1 MTEFRS
7 RWGVYL
13 TRVQIN
19 GDTRTI
25 RFAEMRDGKSYYA
38 TSKWEEVEALKNHV
52 GYNTD
57 FYLFK
62 EDPSV
67 APPMQKKVEP
77 KRAEPSNPVATEQE
91 KPITVEYKPDNAPV
105 DAANDVVESVVNIS
119 QAREYLIK
127 KGVIIQKLRTPK
139 SILKYASE
147 MGVAFPNLKAE

>member
-38 TSKWEEVEALKNHV
+38 TSKWEEVEAEEHV
-52 GYNTD
+52 ATIR

-67 APPMQKKVEP
+67 APPMQK
-77 KRAEPSNPVATEQE
+77 R
-91 KPITVEYKPDNAPV
+91 
-105 DAANDVVESVVNIS
+105 
-119 QAREYLIK
+119 
-127 KGVIIQKLRTPK
+127 
-139 SILKYASE
+139 
-147 MGVAFPNLKAE
+147 